1 VGLLLLS
8 SAQLTVACRTPGA
21 AESSSAAGLEGDA
34 TPAAATPED
43 AAAPSE
49 AEALQAG
56 GYFVA
61 VPADA
66 GSPKVLAFYD
76 KLYDAIDALNRRR
89 ARDEGRL
96 DAYLDEQKESGY
108 TALQAG
114 DDEIECDRQKCLVKL
129 TARTVVGESSLAHQL
144 VDAAVE
150 LAIKP
155 LTARPGRQ
163 EKRYIL
169 GDEAAMH
176 IDCVRAGVGKALS
189 YRCDFKLDQ
198 GLAAAASPSVAI
210 GDAGRGKLSSCA
222 MAPGTVRDAEEAKA
236 QLDKGGLLPLTG
248 GLSGGS
254 KVVGYLRYAQAGAGI
269 ELLDMYLCGDLSQDH
284 FQVDGEARQP
294 RRWIKARVF
303 DALSLDESA
312 LNLRT
317 KVVESSKRELVLE
330 VRFRVV
336 PSGGNAG
343 EVFGE
348 DKFFLRLDKAW
359 L

>member
-1 VGLLLLS
+1 VGLLLLGCT
-8 SAQLTVACRTPGA
+8 QLTFGCRTPGA
-21 AESSSAAGLEGDA
+21 AESSAAAGLEGEG
-34 TPAAATPED
+34 AAV
-43 AAAPSE
+43 AAGTQDSDAPSDEE
-49 AEALQAG
+49 ATSAG

-96 DAYLDEQKESGY
+96 DAYLDEQRESGY

-150 LAIKP
+150 LGIKP

-169 GDEAAMH
+169 GDVASMH
-176 IDCVRAGVGKALS
+176 IDCLRAGVGKTLS

-198 GLAAAASPSVAI
+198 GLATAASPSAAI

-248 GLSGGS
+248 GPSVGS
-254 KVVGYLRYAQAGAGI
+254 KVVGYLRYAQTGAGI

-284 FQVDGEARQP
+284 FQIDGEARQP

-303 DALSLDESA
+303 DALSLDEAA

-317 KVVESSKRELVLE
+317 KVLESSKREFILD

-336 PSGGNAG
+336 PSGGNTG
-343 EVFGE
+343 EAFGE
-348 DKFFLRLDKAW
+348 DKFFMRLDKGW